1 MSSPPTGKQPD
12 AGHPDN
18 SATPVDAGDAP
29 AGEPQAEAN
38 DQIRA
43 APAHTTHSTGNTIMG
58 TVADTFAALRAR
70 KRLAC
75 HQIIA
80 LALLVILAVGIVVP
94 LLLTAIFGI
103 SAYATYSTLRSEA
116 SSGFQH
122 LLSVRTIFTGARS
135 NPGGMLD
142 SGKLTHAEQQFVA
155 ARTDFTHARDLIDQ
169 SAVIH
174 VVTQYLPQYRSRVMS
189 ARAASQIGIDVA
201 NIGQQ
206 LTTTA
211 LTFAP
216 RFHGPLLRAAKTPL
230 VTPADIALIGRTINA
245 ILPPLGDIVVQSHHI
260 SLADLPLS
268 VRQRQQM
275 QQYLQLLPQLEQA
288 LTQGSTLIGA
298 ASWLLGVGQPRT
310 FLVQTMDRAELRA
323 TGGFTGQY
331 GELQIS
337 GGRIAP
343 FSLHDIA
350 TIEYADNSPTTGN
363 LAPAQYRSWWPFAN
377 WGLRDA
383 NLSADFPTSAQLI
396 IQQYSL
402 EMHRQVDGVIMFTPF
417 LIEHILQVTGPLHIP
432 QYNETITAQ
441 NLEARLH
448 YYQLDNAGIR
458 KIELIEHVTD
468 PAQARKLF
476 TSRVAHMLMDTVRHA
491 PPGELLAIGLQL
503 LQDLKTR
510 DLQVYV
516 TNPQIESLLIHYGYA
531 GQIDRSTNHD
541 GIYIVQANV
550 SASKASQYVHTIIHD
565 TVTLDAQGG
574 ATHELQLRLVYN
586 QIGPVYGLDTYR
598 DYIRV
603 YVPPTAKFLG
613 GDGFDTGTPLCGGP
627 LPACAP
633 KGIYPQNQLVCPAGQ
648 YQAGASAPMLGDPYT
663 GQWHPLDK
671 IGPPTNL
678 TSDTPGR
685 AMFGGMVVVPKNCT
699 MTVTLSW
706 YVPPLGHGP
715 YDLLIQRQAATFPE
729 LDLSILPT
737 PQDCASLET
746 AGLHFHGI
754 LTHDTSFALQR
765 NARAA
770 KNCYPGSAV

>member
-12 AGHPDN
+12 AEPSEN
-18 SATPVDAGDAP
+18 STAPLDAGDTRSDEQQQIAANEPTSAAPGHP
-29 AGEPQAEAN
+29 AGTR
-38 DQIRA
+38 I
-43 APAHTTHSTGNTIMG
+43 IG
-58 TVADTFAALRAR
+58 TFADTFAALRAR
-70 KRLAC
+70 KRLAR
-75 HQIIA
+75 HQALA
-80 LALLVILAVGIVVP
+80 LALLVILVLGVITP
-94 LLLTAIFGI
+94 LLITAAFGI
-103 SAYATYSTLRSEA
+103 SAYTTYNTLRSEA
-116 SSGFQH
+116 YSGFQH
-122 LLSVRTIFTGARS
+122 LLNVKTIFTGAHA

-142 SGKLTHAEQQFVA
+142 SGNLSRAQQQFIA
-155 ARTDFTHARDLIDQ
+155 ARTDFTQARDLIDQ
-169 SAVIH
+169 SAVLQTI
-174 VVTQYLPQYRSRVMS
+174 TQYLPQYRAKVAS
-189 ARAASQIGIDVA
+189 ARAASQIGSDVA
-201 NIGQQ
+201 SIGQQ
-206 LTTTA
+206 LITTA
-211 LTFAP
+211 LTLAP
-216 RFHGPLLRAAKTPL
+216 RFRGPLLSETKTPL
-230 VTPADIALIGRTINA
+230 VTPGDIALIGRTMNA
-245 ILPPLGDIVVQSHHI
+245 ITPPLRDIEVQSHHL

-268 VRQRQQM
+268 AHQRQQM
-275 QQYLQLLPQLEQA
+275 QEYLQLLPQLEQA
-288 LTQGSTLIGA
+288 VEQGNSMVGA
-298 ASWLLGVGQPRT
+298 AGWLLGVDQPRT

-343 FSLHDIA
+343 FSLHDISA
-350 TIEYADNSPTTGN
+350 IEYSDNSPTTGN
-363 LAPAQYRSWWPFAN
+363 LAPPAYRSWWPFAN

-396 IQQYSL
+396 IEQYRL
-402 EMHRQVDGVIMFTPF
+402 EVHRRVDGVIMFTPF

-458 KIELIEHVTD
+458 KTELIEHVTD

-476 TSRVAHMLMDTVRHA
+476 TSRVAHVLMDTVRHA

-531 GQIDRSTNHD
+531 GLIDRSTNHD

-550 SASKASQYVHTIIHD
+550 SASKASQYVRTIIHD

-574 ATHELQLRLVYN
+574 ATHMMQLRLVYN

-633 KGIYPQNQLVCPAGQ
+633 DGIYPQDQLVCPTGQ

-663 GQWHPLDK
+663 GQWHPLDR

-685 AMFGGMVVVPKNCT
+685 TMFGGFVVVPKNCT

-706 YVPPLGHGP
+706 YVPPPGHAP

-729 LDLSILPT
+729 LDLSILPM
-737 PQDCASLET
+737 PQDCASLGT

-770 KNCYPGSAV
+770 KHCYPGTAV